1 MRTPASGGFAAILL
15 LSHVLLYVATS
26 STALAQQQQTLG
38 SIIGHVRVA
47 RGEAP
52 PERVL
57 VTLEFRGAAIDSVY
71 TDSQGTFGFHNL
83 GPNPYA
89 VSVDDDHYQP
99 ARKTVVIEAV
109 SLAPLAFVDITLVE
123 KSQPGHDSQPV
134 SRVSGANPEMADIRE
149 YSAHFPK
156 SAVKAFKKG
165 INADKHG
172 KQDDAIRSYE
182 RAVQIAPDFY
192 PAHNNLGSDY
202 LSKSDF
208 PAARKE
214 FEQVVQLNQSDAA
227 GYFNLSN
234 VCMLMGQ
241 LTDAQ
246 QFLGEGMRRQPD
258 SPLGH
263 FLLGSLD
270 IRLGKYAEAETALRQ
285 AIQLSPTMAQSRL
298 QLVNLLV
305 QQGRKADAVAQL
317 HDFVNAFPE
326 NPLTPQAKQLLQRL
340 EPSAN
345 VKGSISN

>member
-1 MRTPASGGFAAILL
+1 MTSVYADDQGRFGFYNLEANRY
-15 LSHVLLYVATS
+15 HVLIKDQA
-26 STALAQQQQTLG
+26 
-38 SIIGHVRVA
+38 
-47 RGEAP
+47 
-52 PERVL
+52 
-57 VTLEFRGAAIDSVY
+57 F
-71 TDSQGTFGFHNL
+71 
-83 GPNPYA
+83 NP
-89 VSVDDDHYQP
+89 VD
-99 ARKTVVIEAV
+99 
-109 SLAPLAFVDITLVE
+109 
-123 KSQPGHDSQPV
+123 
-134 SRVSGANPEMADIRE
+134 EMADVNPLVSPTTMVQVRLEPRAGATPEMLPQRLGGSNPYMVDPGE
-149 YSAHFPK
+149 YEHRFPK
-156 SAVKAFKKG
+156 RAVKEFGKALQ
-165 INADKHG
+165 ADQHG
-172 KQDDAIRSYE
+172 RHDDAIRSYRKALE
-182 RAVQIAPDFY
+182 SAPDFY

-317 HDFVNAFPE
+317 HDFVTAFPE
-326 NPLTPQAKQLLQRL
+326 NPLTSQAKQLLQRL

-345 VKGSISN
+345 VKGPVSN